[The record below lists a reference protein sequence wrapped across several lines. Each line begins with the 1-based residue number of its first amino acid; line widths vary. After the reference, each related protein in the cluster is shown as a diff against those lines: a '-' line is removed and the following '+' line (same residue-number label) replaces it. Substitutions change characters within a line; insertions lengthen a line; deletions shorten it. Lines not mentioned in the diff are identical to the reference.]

1 MAANRD
7 PYKKNYQQLMMTIWP
22 DKLDE
27 DYEPPVDLPE
37 KARRMAWQYEVAPET
52 GRIHIQVRLTDLTHA
67 WLAVMSR
74 PLLDIGAGAR

>member
-27 DYEPPVDLPE
+27 DWTPPSELPE

-52 GRIHIQVRLTDLTHA
+52 GRIHVQVRLTDLTE
-67 WLAVMSR
+67 WSLS
-74 PLLDIGAGAR
+74 